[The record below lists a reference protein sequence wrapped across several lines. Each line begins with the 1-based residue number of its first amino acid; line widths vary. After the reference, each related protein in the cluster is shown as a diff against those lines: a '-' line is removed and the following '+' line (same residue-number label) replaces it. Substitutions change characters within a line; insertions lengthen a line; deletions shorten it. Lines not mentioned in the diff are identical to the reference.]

1 MYSMVNATNWVL
13 VYRCINCLIY
23 DDPTQTLANTST
35 TDGTYEQGWSQSY
48 SPPYNPL
55 DASSGFN
62 QHNNGMG
69 VFQVIVSS
77 ATIAN
82 YASYT
87 TLTQSGGLTV
97 STTAATSTFSAVP
110 VPTAT
115 SYDYVVVG
123 AGAAGIP
130 VAMRLNA
137 AGHSVLLIEKGVASS
152 YRWGGSMYY
161 PSRRIRMLTL
171 SQLFDLK
178 VGGWTLTTKLGS
190 ISQVNVTESGT
201 EDQLALLVQI
211 PTK

>member
-1 MYSMVNATNWVL
+1 MVNATNWVL

-23 DDPTQTLANTST
+23 DDPTQTPANTST
-35 TDGTYEQGWSQSY
+35 TGGTYEQGWSQSY

-55 DASSGFN
+55 DAGSAFN

-97 STTAATSTFSAVP
+97 STTAATSTFSSVP

-152 YRWGGSMYY
+152 YRWGGSMYHS
-161 PSRRIRMLTL
+161 SRRIRTLTI
-171 SQLFDLK
+171 SQRFDLK

-190 ISQVNVTESGT
+190 ISQVNVKESGT
-201 EDQLALLVQI
+201 EDQLALLVPI
-211 PTK
+211 PIK

>member
-1 MYSMVNATNWVL
+1 MYSHVNATNWVL

-23 DDPTQTLANTST
+23 DDPTQTPANTST
-35 TDGTYEQGWSQSY
+35 TEGSYEQGWAQSY
-48 SPPYNPL
+48 SPPYNVL
-55 DASSGFN
+55 DAGSAFN

-87 TLTQSGGLTV
+87 TLTQTGGLTV
-97 STTAATSTFSAVP
+97 STTAATSTFSSVP

-115 SYDYVVVG
+115 SYDYIVVG

-161 PSRRIRMLTL
+161 SSQRIHKLTL
-171 SQLFDLK
+171 S
-178 VGGWTLTTKLGS
+178 
-190 ISQVNVTESGT
+190 
-201 EDQLALLVQI
+201 
-211 PTK
+211 

>member
-1 MYSMVNATNWVL
+1 
-13 VYRCINCLIY
+13 
-23 DDPTQTLANTST
+23 
-35 TDGTYEQGWSQSY
+35 
-48 SPPYNPL
+48 
-55 DASSGFN
+55 
-62 QHNNGMG
+62 MG

-87 TLTQSGGLTV
+87 TLTQTGGLTV
-97 STTAATSTFSAVP
+97 STTAATTTFSSVP

-152 YRWGGSMYY
+152 YRWGGSMY
-161 PSRRIRMLTL
+161 
-171 SQLFDLK
+171 Q
-178 VGGWTLTTKLGS
+178 
-190 ISQVNVTESGT
+190 
-201 EDQLALLVQI
+201 
-211 PTK
+211 